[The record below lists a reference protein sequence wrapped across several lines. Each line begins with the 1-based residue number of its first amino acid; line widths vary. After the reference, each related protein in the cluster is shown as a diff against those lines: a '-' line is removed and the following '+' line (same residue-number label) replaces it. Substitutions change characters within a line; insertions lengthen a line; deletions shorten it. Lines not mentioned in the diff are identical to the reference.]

1 MKESQPP
8 VWIVGAAG
16 MLGSELV
23 AELRARGLPC
33 VTSDREIDITA
44 MAAVRAFARAHRPA
58 WIINAAAYTAVDQ
71 AEKESAAAFAIN
83 GDGPGNLGT
92 VAAETG
98 ATVVHFSTD
107 YVFDGSGTRPWVE
120 TDPTGPLSVYGKS
133 KLEGERR
140 LAAATDRFFLLR
152 ISWLYGVRGKN
163 FVKTVVRLLREKP
176 GLRMIADQVGGP
188 TWTRG
193 LARNVAALVV
203 RAGGSGQGGH
213 PGPAPH
219 GNGPGT
225 ANPTEGNRR
234 TAPGDGRR
242 RQSPPPFGIY
252 HYSDAGHISWYE
264 FAVGI
269 REEALAAGAID
280 HPVPIEAIPTTA
292 YPLPAPRPANSR
304 FAHDKVRAGLGFTVT
319 PWRDNL
325 AAFFAEWKAAGFPM

>member
-1 MKESQPP
+1 MSHANGP

-16 MLGSELV
+16 MLGGDLV
-23 AELRARGLPC
+23 EEMRARGLPC
-33 VTSDREIDITA
+33 VTSDREVDITA
-44 MAAVRAFARAHRPA
+44 VAAVRAFAREHRPA
-58 WIINAAAYTAVDQ
+58 WIVNAAAYTAVDQ
-71 AEKESAAAFAIN
+71 AEKEIAAAFAIN

-176 GLRMIADQVGGP
+176 ELRMIADQVGGP

-193 LARNVAALVV
+193 LARNVAGLVA
-203 RAGGSGQGGH
+203 RTGGDGEGADPATAKGGPRPVPATAATGEGR
-213 PGPAPH
+213 PGP
-219 GNGPGT
+219 GNSP
-225 ANPTEGNRR
+225 
-234 TAPGDGRR
+234 R
-242 RQSPPPFGIY
+242 RQAPPSYGIY
-252 HYSDAGHISWYE
+252 HYSDAGHLSWHE
-264 FAVGI
+264 FALGI
-269 REEALAAGAID
+269 REAALAVGAID
-280 HPVPIEAIPTTA
+280 RPVPIEAIPTTA

-319 PWRDNL
+319 PWRDHL
-325 AAFFAEWKAAGFPM
+325 AAFFAEWKAAGFPA